1 MTDKKSYNIIITGV
15 GGQGV
20 ILASTV
26 LGMSAIDSGKTV
38 KIADTHGL
46 AQRGGS
52 VISFV
57 RIGNVHAYTLS
68 EGEADV
74 LLAFEPMEALR
85 NLKYLKEDGIVIVNT
100 HPIVPVAAYIGATT
114 YPPVNE
120 IISKIRKQ
128 CKKVFFIDATSI
140 ARKCGTEKMVNTVM
154 LGALSALDDFPIKM
168 ETILKNIRK
177 MVPPGTENMNENA
190 FKEGRKALLNL
201 LKKV

>member
-1 MTDKKSYNIIITGV
+1 MVDKKSYNIVITGV

-26 LGMSAIDSGKTV
+26 LGMSAIDSGETV

-85 NLKYLKEDGIVIVNT
+85 NLKYLKRDGIAIVNT
-100 HPIVPVAAYIGATT
+100 HPIVPVAVYIGATT
-114 YPPVNE
+114 YPPVDE
-120 IISKIRKQ
+120 IISEIKKQ
-128 CKKVFFIDATSI
+128 CKRVYFIDATSI

-154 LGALSALDDFPIKM
+154 LGALSAIDEFPIDA
-168 ETILKNIRK
+168 ETMLRNIRRI
-177 MVPPGTENMNENA
+177 VPPGTEDINEKA
-190 FKEGRKALLNL
+190 FKEGRRTLLKM